1 MAEIIYRDDKEQQKV
16 QAFITEK
23 KIAWESQELQNSIN
37 AERKGE
43 SYTEKPFPEIPE
55 AEALAAV
62 RDGWKSKL
70 EIAFEKKRKRE
81 EAKGIKW
88 VK

>member
-1 MAEIIYRDDKEQQKV
+1 MAEIIYRDDREKQKV
-16 QAFITEK
+16 KAFINEK
-23 KIAWESQELQNSIN
+23 RIAWETQECQNCIN

-43 SYTEKPFPEIPE
+43 TYTEKPFPEISE
-55 AEALAAV
+55 TEALAAV

-81 EAKGIKW
+81 QAKGIKW